1 MPCSQLSAAEL
12 RVFEYMGKDD
22 YFHQTIPVYGVCTR
36 PTSDYIVEGKG
47 SDVVYRIITLKVL
60 PCSRPAGCKG
70 INEIAKSNFQIM
82 LPSSN
87 FDVSNYENPHRF
99 VLNVDD
105 IFYIN
110 PTIKQ
115 MFNSKI
121 KQVTIKDSGGI
132 FPSWSERKVLYDIGS
147 TLSTQVY
154 TLQVRRSMTRS
165 CACSSSGHSGQMD
178 SGSEKTY
185 RADRPSRRNSTKP
198 SSSFAVFE

>member
-12 RVFEYMGKDD
+12 QVFEYMGKDD
-22 YFHQTIPVYGVCTR
+22 YFYQTIPVYGVCTR

-47 SDVVYRIITLKVL
+47 SDEVYRLVTLKVL
-60 PCSRPAGCKG
+60 PCSRPTGCKG
-70 INEIAKSNFQIM
+70 IDEIAKSNFQII

-147 TLSTQVY
+147 TLGTQ
-154 TLQVRRSMTRS
+154 
-165 CACSSSGHSGQMD
+165 G
-178 SGSEKTY
+178 Y
-185 RADRPSRRNSTKP
+185 RPVS
-198 SSSFAVFE
+198 